1 MFKNNFN
8 EKLSYFKLNIKYNF
22 MLKES
27 KLKQEIKK
35 AFDETLPTAFEQAFL
50 LTYPEKSKIGSK
62 IAKQF
67 GEVINDLV
75 SEPLAERLAAAID
88 YHVRSANVYGTIITT
103 GSPVTQTAFVNSPSP
118 LTNGKIPNTL
128 GIM

>member
-1 MFKNNFN
+1 
-8 EKLSYFKLNIKYNF
+8 
-22 MLKES
+22 MLKED
-27 KLKQEIKK
+27 KLKKELKK
-35 AFDETLPTAFEQAFL
+35 AFDETLPSAFEQAFI
-50 LTYPEKSKIGSK
+50 LTCPEKSKIGSK

-88 YHVRSANVYGTIITT
+88 YYVRSANIYGKIVTT
-103 GSPVTQTAFVNSPSP
+103 GSPFTQIALVNSPSA
-118 LTNGKIPNTL
+118 LTNGKVPNTL

>member
-1 MFKNNFN
+1 
-8 EKLSYFKLNIKYNF
+8 
-22 MLKES
+22 MLKEP

-35 AFDETLPTAFEQAFL
+35 AFDETLPAAFEQAFL

-88 YHVRSANVYGTIITT
+88 YHIRSANVYGTIITT
-103 GSPVTQTAFVNSPSP
+103 GSPVTQMAFVNSPSP